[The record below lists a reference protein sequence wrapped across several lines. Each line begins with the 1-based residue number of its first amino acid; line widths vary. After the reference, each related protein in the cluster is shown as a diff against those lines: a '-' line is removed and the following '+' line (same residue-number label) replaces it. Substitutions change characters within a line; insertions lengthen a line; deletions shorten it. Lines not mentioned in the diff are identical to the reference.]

1 MRIMKKRKLL
11 LLLICCMG
19 IFLYPI
25 STHAEGGYVGD
36 EFNLSRPSVSVA
48 YPYRV
53 LEIQNVFWDYDHSYF
68 SCSQTSGG
76 LHVRITKYF
85 ESSKTITC
93 EVRYKWGTS
102 DGSRY
107 WTSTERKLYS
117 IYCNEVNIDASD
129 LTLKVGQTQRINY
142 YASPKTP
149 DISFISNN
157 SSVASVNSYGEVT
170 AYQVGTA
177 TITLKQNMGPDAT
190 CTVNVTEPVPPTSI
204 SLPST
209 QSVDV
214 YSSITLRATLQPTDA
229 NPTLSWSSENSSI
242 ARVDQNGLVT
252 GVSSGKTKI
261 TATTDN
267 GLSASC
273 EMTVTDVD
281 RTPKTFDVADEF
293 SEKTVY
299 VGEFW
304 KLEYTVTPSYANYNL
319 LWTSSDE
326 SVAKVTDGGYVQA
339 LKQGKARITGTI
351 DGFSLTDYC
360 DVIVKGIPNIFTVWL
375 NDGQQM
381 DIKLDK
387 NIKVL
392 LEGDKFI
399 VKSDE
404 VNVEYD
410 ASDVKMYTL
419 ENDGTVETG
428 IKTVRPDGRQGT
440 MSFDGNT
447 IRLIGFTPHSVL
459 RIYALGGQTE
469 GVYRIDAGGNLTLG
483 IDDLNKGIHIIKTE
497 SITYK
502 IIKK

>member
-1 MRIMKKRKLL
+1 MKQKLRLL
-11 LLLICCMG
+11 LLCCMG
-19 IFLYPI
+19 VLWLPN
-25 STHAEGGYVGD
+25 TALAESGYVGD
-36 EFNLSRPSVSVA
+36 EFNLSRPSVFVA

-53 LEIQNVFWDYDHSYF
+53 LEIQNVSWDYDHSYF

-76 LHVRITKYF
+76 LHVKITKYF
-85 ESSKTITC
+85 ETSKTITC

-102 DGSRY
+102 DGSKY
-107 WTSTERKLYS
+107 WTSTEIKYYS
-117 IYCNEVNIDASD
+117 VFCNAVNIDVSD
-129 LTLKVGQTQRINY
+129 MTLKVGQTRRIDY

-149 DISFISNN
+149 DITFVSNN

-170 AYQVGTA
+170 AYQVGSA
-177 TITLKQNMGPDAT
+177 TITLKQNMGPNAT

-214 YSSITLRATLQPTDA
+214 YSSVTLHATLQPADA
-229 NPTLSWSSENSSI
+229 NPTLSWSSDNSSI

-252 GVSSGKTKI
+252 GVSPGKTKI

-281 RTPKTFDVADEF
+281 RTPKTFDIADEF

-326 SVAKVTDGGYVQA
+326 SVAKITAGGYVQA
-339 LKQGKARITGTI
+339 LKQGTARITGTI

-360 DVIVKGIPNIFTVWL
+360 DIIVKGIPNIFTVWL
-375 NDGQQM
+375 ADGQRT
-381 DIKLDK
+381 DIKLTK
-387 NIKVL
+387 NVKVVY
-392 LEGDKFI
+392 EGEKFI
-399 VKSDE
+399 IKSDD
-404 VNVEYD
+404 VNVEYA
-410 ASDVKMYTL
+410 ASDVKKYSL
-419 ENDGTVETG
+419 ENDGTTDTA
-428 IKTVRPDGRQGT
+428 IKAVSQSEGEGT
-440 MSFDGNT
+440 MNFDGNAV
-447 IRLIGFTPHSVL
+447 RLAGFHPNATVQ
-459 RIYALGGQTE
+459 IYGIGGQAE
-469 GVYRIDAGGNLTLG
+469 GSYRIGSDGTLILSVDG
-483 IDDLNKGIHIIKTE
+483 MTTGIHIIKAE

>member
-1 MRIMKKRKLL
+1 M
-11 LLLICCMG
+11 
-19 IFLYPI
+19 
-25 STHAEGGYVGD
+25 
-36 EFNLSRPSVSVA
+36 
-48 YPYRV
+48 
-53 LEIQNVFWDYDHSYF
+53 
-68 SCSQTSGG
+68 
-76 LHVRITKYF
+76 
-85 ESSKTITC
+85 
-93 EVRYKWGTS
+93 
-102 DGSRY
+102 
-107 WTSTERKLYS
+107 
-117 IYCNEVNIDASD
+117 
-129 LTLKVGQTQRINY
+129 
-142 YASPKTP
+142 
-149 DISFISNN
+149 
-157 SSVASVNSYGEVT
+157 
-170 AYQVGTA
+170 
-177 TITLKQNMGPDAT
+177 
-190 CTVNVTEPVPPTSI
+190 
-204 SLPST
+204 
-209 QSVDV
+209 
-214 YSSITLRATLQPTDA
+214 
-229 NPTLSWSSENSSI
+229 
-242 ARVDQNGLVT
+242 
-252 GVSSGKTKI
+252 
-261 TATTDN
+261 
-267 GLSASC
+267 
-273 EMTVTDVD
+273 
-281 RTPKTFDVADEF
+281 
-293 SEKTVY
+293 
-299 VGEFW
+299 
-304 KLEYTVTPSYANYNL
+304 
-319 LWTSSDE
+319 
-326 SVAKVTDGGYVQA
+326 AKVTDGGYVQA

-381 DIKLDK
+381 DIKLGK

-469 GVYRIDAGGNLTLG
+469 GVYRIDADGNLTLG

>member
-1 MRIMKKRKLL
+1 MKQKLRLL
-11 LLLICCMG
+11 LLCCMG
-19 IFLYPI
+19 VLWLPN
-25 STHAEGGYVGD
+25 TALAESGYVGD

-53 LEIQNVFWDYDHSYF
+53 LEIQNVSWDYDHSYF

-76 LHVRITKYF
+76 LHVKITKYF
-85 ESSKTITC
+85 ETSKTITC

-102 DGSRY
+102 DGSKY

-117 IYCNEVNIDASD
+117 VFCNAVNIVVSD
-129 LTLKVGQTQRINY
+129 MTLKVGQTRRIDY

-149 DISFISNN
+149 DITFVSNN

-170 AYQVGTA
+170 AYQVGSA
-177 TITLKQNMGPDAT
+177 TITLKQNMGPNAT

-214 YSSITLRATLQPTDA
+214 YSSVTLHATLQPADA
-229 NPTLSWSSENSSI
+229 NPILSWSSDNSSI

-252 GVSSGKTKI
+252 GVSPGKTKI

-281 RTPKTFDVADEF
+281 RTPKTFDIADEF

-304 KLEYTVTPSYANYNL
+304 KIDYTVTPSYANYNL

-326 SVAKVTDGGYVQA
+326 SVAKITASGYVQA
-339 LKQGKARITGTI
+339 LKQGTARITGTI

-360 DVIVKGIPNIFTVWL
+360 DIIVKGIPNIFTVWL
-375 NDGQQM
+375 VDGQRT
-381 DIKLDK
+381 DIKLTK
-387 NIKVL
+387 NVKVVY
-392 LEGDKFI
+392 EGEKFI
-399 VKSDE
+399 IKSDD
-404 VNVEYD
+404 VNVEYA
-410 ASDVKMYTL
+410 ASDVKKYSL
-419 ENDGTVETG
+419 ENDGTTVTA
-428 IKTVRPDGRQGT
+428 IKAVSQSEGEGT
-440 MSFDGNT
+440 MNFDGNAV
-447 IRLIGFTPHSVL
+447 RLAGFHPNATVQ
-459 RIYALGGQTE
+459 IYGIGGQAE
-469 GVYRIDAGGNLTLG
+469 GSYRIGSDGTLILSVDG
-483 IDDLNKGIHIIKTE
+483 MTTGVHIIKAE

>member
-1 MRIMKKRKLL
+1 
-11 LLLICCMG
+11 MG

-252 GVSSGKTKI
+252 GVSPGKTKI

-304 KLEYTVTPSYANYNL
+304 KLEYTVTPSYA
-319 LWTSSDE
+319 T
-326 SVAKVTDGGYVQA
+326 
-339 LKQGKARITGTI
+339 ITCCGLPLMRVWQR
-351 DGFSLTDYC
+351 SLTVVMC
-360 DVIVKGIPNIFTVWL
+360 
-375 NDGQQM
+375 
-381 DIKLDK
+381 
-387 NIKVL
+387 
-392 LEGDKFI
+392 
-399 VKSDE
+399 
-404 VNVEYD
+404 
-410 ASDVKMYTL
+410 
-419 ENDGTVETG
+419 
-428 IKTVRPDGRQGT
+428 R
-440 MSFDGNT
+440 
-447 IRLIGFTPHSVL
+447 H
-459 RIYALGGQTE
+459 
-469 GVYRIDAGGNLTLG
+469 
-483 IDDLNKGIHIIKTE
+483 
-497 SITYK
+497 
-502 IIKK
+502 